1 MVSATKGAMEAL
13 GKEMD
18 SVGVEGG
25 NISKVV
31 VFQQEWLGKE
41 RRPVPVIRNHKC
53 KAEVTT
59 LATCRG

>member
-1 MVSATKGAMEAL
+1 MEAL

-25 NISKVV
+25 NLSKVV

-41 RRPVPVIRNHKC
+41 QRPVPVVRNHKC